1 VAEWLILDANLS
13 DPVRLDE
20 PLFLTAL
27 GIFLVYTLYWS
38 WNLTRAFRVP
48 SV

>member
-1 VAEWLILDANLS
+1 MQANLA

-27 GIFLVYTLYWS
+27 GSFLAYTLYWTWS
-38 WNLTRAFRVP
+38 LMRAFRMP
-48 SV
+48 SSSGSV